1 MTSDEQLDRRQLEAA
16 TSRSLPSAVTLDAE
30 TSTLRDG
37 FMVLGQAALAAGT
50 DFDEAALLARVQASC
65 LNDVASPRP
74 RKISTAG
81 WTLLLSGALAAAAL
95 VAMARIAGS
104 WPDHEQVVVA
114 PPSPELDE
122 VDSATASFDASL
134 PAWDDP
140 LDDEIAAAE
149 SSLSDLSGRW
159 TGIDGSLSNMNQ
171 SLESLSD
178 DLSDGSL

>member
-1 MTSDEQLDRRQLEAA
+1 MTSDQQFNRQQLEAA
-16 TSRSLPSAVTLDAE
+16 TSRLLPADTVLDAE

-37 FMVLGQAALAAGT
+37 FIALGKAVEAA
-50 DFDEAALLARVQASC
+50 DYDEAALLARVQAACES
-65 LNDVASPRP
+65 DRTPPQPRA
-74 RKISTAG
+74 ISTAS

-95 VAMARIAGS
+95 IAMARIAVI
-104 WPDHEQVVVA
+104 WPDRHQVVVA

-122 VDSATASFDASL
+122 VDSATASFDAWL

-149 SSLSDLSGRW
+149 NSLADLSDRW

>member
-1 MTSDEQLDRRQLEAA
+1 MTSDQQLDRQQLEAA
-16 TSRSLPSAVTLDAE
+16 TSRLLPADAVLDAE

-37 FMVLGQAALAAGT
+37 FIALGKAVEAA
-50 DFDEAALLARVQASC
+50 DYDEAALLARVQAAC
-65 LNDVASPRP
+65 VNDDASPQP
-74 RKISTAG
+74 RAISTAS
-81 WTLLLSGALAAAAL
+81 WTLLLSGALAASAL
-95 VAMARIAGS
+95 IAMARIAVS
-104 WPDHEQVVVA
+104 WPDRHQVVVA
-114 PPSPELDE
+114 PPSPERDE

-149 SSLSDLSGRW
+149 NSLADLSGRW